1 MQNVWF
7 IADTHFSHK
16 NILGFEPTQRPF
28 KTLEEH
34 DETLI
39 DNWNRVVKPD
49 DIVWHLGDFCFGGK
63 KNVEI
68 AGRLAGRKRLVM
80 GNHDCYGVEL
90 YAKHFE
96 RIFGAVHY
104 KEFILTHIPIR
115 KAYHPE
121 MVNIH
126 GHLHSKQIMLND
138 IPCSCVWKYPQAP
151 HKLIYNE
158 IKPDPGYVCVSVE
171 QINLTP
177 IHIDEIRKI
186 VESTPV

>member
-1 MQNVWF
+1 MDNVWF

-16 NILGFEPTQRPF
+16 NILGFEPYHRPF
-28 KTLEEH
+28 ASIHEH

-39 DNWNRVVKPD
+39 DNWNRTVKPS

-63 KNVEI
+63 ANVAI
-68 AGRLAGRKRLVM
+68 AGRLNGRKRLVL

-90 YAKHFE
+90 YARYFE
-96 RIFGAVHY
+96 KCFGAVHY

-126 GHLHSKQIMLND
+126 GHLHGKRIEHEVL
-138 IPCSCVWKYPQAP
+138 IPEQDRYGAP
-151 HKLIYNE
+151 IFQVRY
-158 IKPDPGYVCVSVE
+158 DPGYICVSVE
-171 QINLTP
+171 QTELKP
-177 IHIDEIRKI
+177 IHIEEIRKR
-186 VESTPV
+186 VRESS

>member
-7 IADTHFSHK
+7 IADTHFQHK
-16 NILGFEPTQRPF
+16 NILGFEPEHRPF

-49 DIVWHLGDFCFGGK
+49 DIIWHLGDFCFGGK

-68 AGRLAGRKRLVM
+68 AGRLAGKKRLVM

-104 KEFILTHIPIR
+104 KEFILTHIPIQ

-126 GHLHSKQIMLND
+126 GHLHSKKIERTYLVDPEGFELKCN
-138 IPCSCVWKYPQAP
+138 
-151 HKLIYNE
+151 
-158 IKPDPGYVCVSVE
+158 DPGYICVSVE
-171 QINLTP
+171 QTNLAP

-186 VESTPV
+186 VESTPA